1 MFDPS
6 KRRSSL
12 TLVHTRLY
20 WADSR
25 RVIRAQRRRSRY
37 SCRNTKGD
45 LFLTAIAIANQ
56 RDLPKKP
63 FAYT

>member
-12 TLVHTRLY
+12 TLVDTRLY
-20 WADSR
+20 WPVSG
-25 RVIRAQRRRSRY
+25 RVIRAQPRRSRY
-37 SCRNTKGD
+37 SCRDTKGD
-45 LFLTAIAIANQ
+45 LFLTAIATANQ